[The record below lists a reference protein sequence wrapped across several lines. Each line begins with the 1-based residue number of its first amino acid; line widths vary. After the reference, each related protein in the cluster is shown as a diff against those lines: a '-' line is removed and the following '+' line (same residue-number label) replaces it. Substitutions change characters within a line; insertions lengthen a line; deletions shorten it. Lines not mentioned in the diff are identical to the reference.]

1 MKDDPFTIISQLHNV
16 YTHCGLANEKELK
29 NELSEIIFQIAA
41 GLFETV
47 YIRLIGI
54 ELDMI
59 DFLENGPAPGTVLI
73 NSFYLGLTL
82 IEIVVDEDG

>member
-16 YTHCGLANEKELK
+16 YTYCGLVDDGKELK
-29 NELSEIIFQIAA
+29 NELSEIMFQIAA

-59 DFLENGPAPGTVLI
+59 NFLESSPVPRIELI
-73 NSFYLGLTL
+73 GSFYIGLTL
-82 IEIVVDEDG
+82 IEIIVDG